1 MIKKFSVKLLLLS
14 SPVIILFF
22 LFLYFDPFKI
32 IYDYDDYSPKEDY
45 LVNRDYISS
54 RVFIKNNSIYKY
66 NSFMFGSSRTVAYN
80 LNHWKQYLDSGASVF
95 SFDAFGESIFGIY
108 SKIKFLDQNNIDIKN
123 CLIVFC
129 EDVTFQFSSDHPG
142 HIYMKDP
149 MVAKTSY
156 LNFYFEH
163 FKAFIHKDFFYNFM
177 KEKLLLSKKNN
188 HSNVKYDQVTN
199 QMTNQKLE
207 KKIRE
212 ERISDFDG
220 DSILNCS
227 FNDENERM
235 SIRKI
240 NSKQILM
247 LKEINSI
254 LKKHRTN
261 YKVIISPLYN
271 QIKINNQDLK
281 ILNNIFNK
289 KVVFDFSGKNNIT
302 ENKFNYYEFYA
313 SKDGKITRDKSS
325 HYVSNIG
332 DKLMRLIYTK

>member
-32 IYDYDDYSPKEDY
+32 IYDYDDYTPKEDY
-45 LVNRDYISS
+45 FVNRDYVSS

-142 HIYMKDP
+142 HIYMKDH
-149 MVAKTSY
+149 MVAITSY

-163 FKAFIHKDFFYNFM
+163 FKAFIHKDFFLDFF
-177 KEKLLLSKKNN
+177 KEKIFANKGYIKND
-188 HSNVKYDQVTN
+188 VKYDRFTN
-199 QMTNQKLE
+199 QMKNEKLE
-207 KKIRE
+207 KIIKKE
-212 ERISDFDG
+212 YVSYPEVK
-220 DSILNCS
+220 SILTSKN
-227 FNDENERM
+227 NYYKM
-235 SIRKI
+235 SIHKI

-254 LKKHRTN
+254 LKKHRT
-261 YKVIISPLYN
+261 KFKIIISPLYN
-271 QIKINNQDLK
+271 QVKINNIDLD
-281 ILNNIFNK
+281 IINNIFQKN
-289 KVVFDFSGKNNIT
+289 VVFDFSGKNIIT
-302 ENKFNYYEFYA
+302 ENKLNYYEYYGNPTLKM
-313 SKDGKITRDKSS
+313 SRNKSS
-325 HYVSNIG
+325 HYVSSVG
-332 DKLMRLIYTK
+332 DKLMQVIYFNK